1 MLLKASKVS
10 AFFSNSARFY
20 LEVYGQNGVLLDLN
34 EKMILIS
41 VKLNSTESQKV

>member
-10 AFFSNSARFY
+10 VFFSNSARFY

-34 EKMILIS
+34 EKIILIS
-41 VKLNSTESQKV
+41 VKINSREIQKV

>member
-10 AFFSNSARFY
+10 VLFSNSARFY